1 MKVEAKAF
9 NSQELSSG
17 ENNSELENQS
27 VQEGKTASSCGCG
40 CGCGG
45 KKRRSAEE
53 KRRGALGVV
62 PEGRSEISLVAK

>member
-1 MKVEAKAF
+1 MNIEAKAI
-9 NSQELSSG
+9 NPQELSSG
-17 ENNSELENQS
+17 ENNSELENQP
-27 VQEGKTASSCGCG
+27 VQESKTVSSCGCG

-45 KKRRSAEE
+45 SKRRSAEE